1 MQKKADKKKYTFN
14 EVMTRFG
21 QFLYLTIHLFNQNNM
36 WESASSCSFGFI
48 FSFVPII
55 MIISTV
61 LIGILKVSPGVLD
74 YVYQFAE
81 SISDVIN
88 IKPFISNLITNKNLR
103 LADIFLGIWVIWMA
117 RKLFNSVVQA
127 VNKIFRKISKRKGWL
142 NQLITFISEL
152 VLVLLF
158 VVIILAAFI
167 FSKIRSLP
175 IFEYIRNSAPLLV
188 SAGSN
193 MIFNAVVY
201 LLLFISA
208 TLIYKYVSGTNPKL
222 SKCIFYAILNTA
234 AFFVLSI
241 FLNNFFDTSKYNVI
255 YGTISTL
262 IILMA
267 KVYFFFVIFLFCAQ
281 MIYVSQFFE
290 TLLRSE
296 LYLRPEIAIRDVK
309 GSTNKLKSYL
319 FSNPS
324 ILQNKQNTAKFSAGD
339 KIYKNGDKSDSVY
352 FIISGIVSET
362 SETEDNTYQ
371 KGNFFGDVQCVLNQ
385 DRQSS
390 AIAINDCELLVF
402 SVEDFTSLLHEN
414 PKASAKAL
422 SKVSDYTAKIYEE
435 KLQEQ
440 EQDSIF
446 RLFQKSK

>member
-1 MQKKADKKKYTFN
+1 MQTKNNKKQYTFS

-21 QFLYLTIHLFNQNNM
+21 QFLYLTIHSFNQNNM

-81 SISDVIN
+81 SISDIIN

-117 RKLFNSVVQA
+117 RKLFNSIVQA
-127 VNKIFRKISKRKGWL
+127 VNRIFRKISKRKGWL
-142 NQLITFISEL
+142 NQIITFISEL

-158 VVIILAAFI
+158 VVIILAAFV
-167 FSKIRSLP
+167 FSKLRSLP
-175 IFEYIRNSAPLLV
+175 IFEYIKNSAPVLI

-193 MIFNAVVY
+193 MIFNGIVY
-201 LLLFISA
+201 FLLFISA
-208 TLIYKYVSGTNPKL
+208 TLTYKYVSGTNPKF
-222 SKCIFYAILNTA
+222 SKCFFYAALNTA

-241 FLNNFFDTSKYNVI
+241 FLNRFFDTSKYNVI

-290 TLLRSE
+290 ILLRSE
-296 LYLRPEIAIRDVK
+296 LYLRPETAIKDVK
-309 GSTNKLKSYL
+309 GSTNKLKSFL

-324 ILQNKQNTAKFSAGD
+324 ILQNKQNTVKFSLGN
-339 KIYKNGDKSDSVY
+339 KIYKKGDKSDSVY

-362 SETEDNTYQ
+362 SETQNHSYQ
-371 KGNFFGDVQCVLNQ
+371 KGNFFGDVQCILNQ
-385 DRQSS
+385 DRQSD
-390 AIAINDCELLVF
+390 AVAMNDCELLVF

-440 EQDSIF
+440 EEESIF
-446 RLFQKSK
+446 HIFRNQQ